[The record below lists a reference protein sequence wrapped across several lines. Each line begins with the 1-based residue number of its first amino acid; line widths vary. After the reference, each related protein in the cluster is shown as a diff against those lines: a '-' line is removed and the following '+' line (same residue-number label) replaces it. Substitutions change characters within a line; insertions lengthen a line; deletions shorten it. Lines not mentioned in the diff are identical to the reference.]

1 MSVTKIKNNDMRRF
15 TTFRQR
21 NFIIFS
27 KFRVHHRI
35 SVYYFFIIYN
45 FSMDA

>member
-15 TTFRQR
+15 ITFRQR

-27 KFRVHHRI
+27 KFRVI
-35 SVYYFFIIYN
+35 EFLFIFN
-45 FSMDA
+45 FL